1 VSVVPTV
8 LLLRHGRT
16 TANASGT
23 LAGWTPG
30 VGLDEVG
37 LAQARAVGERLAAAG
52 MPLARIVSSPLQR
65 CQETAAAVLAEL
77 AGLAG
82 GVPGVETDDR
92 LGECRYGGWTGRP
105 LTELAAEPLWRT
117 VQDHPSAATF
127 PPSTEAD
134 GPAAESIAAMAA
146 RIVAAVRETDA
157 AVDAAYGP
165 RAVWLAVSHGDPI
178 KALLADA
185 AGTHLDHFQRI
196 HVDPGSISVVRYTE
210 RRPFVVRVNDVGG
223 SLAGLI
229 PPEPAHDQAEQDAPV
244 GGGAGP
250 ATGAG

>member
-1 VSVVPTV
+1 MP
-8 LLLRHGRT
+8 LLLLIRHGRT
-16 TANASGT
+16 AANTGAV

-30 VGLDEVG
+30 VGLDETGQAQVARLTG
-37 LAQARAVGERLAAAG
+37 LLGEFPVRRLVA
-52 MPLARIVSSPLQR
+52 SPLQR
-65 CQETAAAVLAEL
+65 AGETAAPLAAAWGIEP
-77 AGLAG
+77 
-82 GVPGVETDDR
+82 VVEDD